1 MTSERREFERIPFTI
16 IANYRVYLQKT
27 LRKEELF
34 YGQADIINISGGGIQ
49 VSLRDVSSDLLSDLL
64 ESHRKLLL
72 EFELTVGG
80 KPVILRGKMVWARR
94 EQKTEAGICFVD
106 IGTDEQ
112 KLILDYVEE
121 NLSHNN

>member
-1 MTSERREFERIPFTI
+1 MTSERREFERIPLTI
-16 IANYRVYLQKT
+16 TANYRVFLQKT

-49 VSLRDVSSDLLSDLL
+49 VSLRDVASDLLSDLL
-64 ESHRKLLL
+64 ESHKKLLL
-72 EFELTVGG
+72 EFELIVEG
-80 KPVILRGKMVWARR
+80 KPVTLQGRMVWARK

-106 IGTDEQ
+106 IGTEEQ

-121 NLSHNN
+121 NLSQNS